1 MSKARE
7 VKNLTTG
14 HIGGHIT
21 RLAIPILGTSLL
33 QLLYSFTDM
42 AWLGRLSGESVA
54 AAGAASV
61 FIWLANSFSLVNKVG
76 SEVTVANAIGR
87 GELDDA
93 ATYASHTST
102 IAFIM
107 GVGMMLIYGL
117 LAGPLIGF
125 YQLEPHIHQMGVE
138 YLRIAALGMPLI
150 FMMVSYTGTYNASGH
165 SKIPFIISTIGLV
178 LNMVLD
184 PIFIFLLDLGIKGAA
199 CATVLSQAIGLTLF
213 LIQILKR
220 DKLLGG
226 IQIFTKLQGKIS
238 STILKLGMP
247 VAIMN
252 SLFALINMALGRIAS
267 QFGGYIGVMTLTT
280 GGQLE
285 GICWN
290 TAQGFSTALSSFVS
304 QNFGAGKRDR
314 IISAFRFT
322 LKLAL
327 GVGLF
332 GFFFYFFWGES
343 LFRLIVPEEAAYK
356 AGATYLKIQAIAQ
369 IFSMLEITSQ
379 GFFYGIRRTLPPSL
393 ISMVGNLLRIP
404 FALILLPIF
413 SDIIVL
419 WWIISISS
427 ILKGAVAFAW
437 YFRERKRLRQ
447 EMLAEAISTN
457 NQ

>member
-1 MSKARE
+1 MGKTRE

-42 AWLGRLSGESVA
+42 AWLGRLSAESVA

-76 SEVTVANAIGR
+76 AEVTVANAIGR
-87 GELDDA
+87 GDIEEA
-93 ATYASHTST
+93 ASYASHTST
-102 IAFIM
+102 LSFIM
-107 GVGMMLIYGL
+107 GIGMMLIYGL
-117 LAGPLIGF
+117 LATPLIGF
-125 YQLEPHIHQMGVE
+125 YQLAPHIHEMGVQ

-165 SKIPFIISTIGLV
+165 SKIPFIISAIGLV

-226 IQIFTKLQGKIS
+226 IKVISKQQGRIS
-238 STILKLGMP
+238 KTILKLGTP

-252 SLFALINMALGRIAS
+252 SLFAIISMALGRIAS

-290 TAQGFSTALSSFVS
+290 TAQGFSTALSSFIS

-314 IISAFRFT
+314 IVAAFRFT
-322 LKLAL
+322 LKLSL
-327 GVGLF
+327 SVGLF
-332 GFFFYFFWGES
+332 GFFIYFFWGES
-343 LFRLIVPEEAAYK
+343 LFRLIVPEETAYK

-369 IFSMLEITSQ
+369 IFSMLEITTQ
-379 GFFYGIRRTLPPSL
+379 GFFYGIRRTVPPSL
-393 ISMVGNLLRIP
+393 ISMGGNLLRIP
-404 FALILLPIF
+404 LALILLPLF
-413 SDIIVL
+413 GDIIVL
-419 WWIISISS
+419 WWIISGTS
-427 ILKGAVAFAW
+427 ILKGCVSFIW
-437 YFRERKRLRQ
+437 YFRERKRLRK
-447 EMLAEAISTN
+447 EIAAEALSH
-457 NQ
+457 